1 MKLVLVSYFLILK
14 EIISPGQ
21 IKILQAVLQSST
33 NLMTALLIMLKK
45 VQRDL
50 VPSPQPPT

>member
-45 VQRDL
+45 FQRDL